1 MHKYFL
7 KISHRFR
14 TVFAPVS
21 RRRPDGFLSH
31 RRVQQRS
38 CNAASSGT
46 IPPGMLHD
54 FRYALRNLKRT
65 PLFTTVAVMSLALG
79 IGANSAIFTIA
90 DQVLLRL
97 LPVRYARDLVFFTS
111 PGPQNGW
118 TWGDNMFSYPMF
130 QDFRSHNTVF
140 DGVAARFPIPLSL
153 TRNNRSERIQA
164 EIVSGTYFETLGLT
178 TILGRGLTPDD
189 DRLPGSHP
197 VVVLTHHFWKS
208 RFAANPAI
216 LNQIILLNGRAMTV
230 IGVTAPGY
238 RGFDVA
244 SRTDALVPTMMKHE
258 MTPAWNELYNRRTLW
273 LQLIGRL
280 RPGVTM
286 SQARA
291 SLQPYYHG
299 LLIMELQSMKI
310 PSERFRERFAA
321 KPLIFEPASKGGS
334 DLRSQFSAP
343 LLILLS
349 IVGLLLLIACA
360 NVANLL
366 LARAVGRQKE
376 IAVRLAIGAS
386 RIRLVRQLVVESL
399 VLSVAGGAIGLVAN
413 SSDLGLTA
421 DLDPRVFA
429 FTFAL
434 AIVTG
439 IVFGIVPAWQATS
452 PSLARTLKDQAGSVA
467 GISGASGHL
476 VLRKALVVSQV
487 ALSLLMLIAAALFT
501 RSLHNLKNVDL
512 GFRRESLAG
521 FMLDP
526 SLNTNYKPGPVHQL
540 AENLQQRITAI
551 PGVRSA
557 AIGQNPV
564 LGDNDDETSIVVE
577 GYQPKADENLN
588 SWLDFVSPG
597 YFSTM
602 GIPLLLG
609 RDFTPRDREGAARV
623 AIVNELFAQYFF
635 KNENPLGRRFRRGSN
650 KPGEMVE
657 IVGVVRPSK
666 YAKVDE
672 KFQRVIYFPFAQN
685 PRPGSLMVYA
695 RTAVDPKPLFPSF
708 RREVSSLDA
717 SLPVANLRTMEEQVD
732 EALSPQRMIA
742 MLSAL
747 FGMLATVL
755 AAVGLYGVMAYTV
768 TRRTREI
775 GIRLALGAARTDLL
789 GLVMREVFLLTA
801 VGVAI
806 AVPLSLA
813 LTRLVRT
820 QLYGIVPNDAVS
832 IVLAVLILVSVA
844 LAAGYIPAERA
855 TRLDPIRALRYE

>member
-7 KISHRFR
+7 RISHRFR
-14 TVFAPVS
+14 ADFAPIS
-21 RRRPDGFLSH
+21 HPRPEGFLSH

-46 IPPGMLHD
+46 IPPGMLQD

-90 DQVLLRL
+90 DQVLL

-164 EIVSGTYFETLGLT
+164 EIVSGTYFETLGLN

-197 VVVLTHHFWKS
+197 VVVLTYDFWKS

-216 LNQIILLNGRAMTV
+216 LNQTILLNGRAMTV

-273 LQLIGRL
+273 LQLIARL
-280 RPGVTM
+280 KPGVTVP
-286 SQARA
+286 QAKA
-291 SLQPYYHG
+291 SLEPYYHG
-299 LLIMELQSMKI
+299 LLIMELQSMTI
-310 PSERFRERFAA
+310 RSQRNRELFAS
-321 KPLIFEPASKGGS
+321 KPLVFEPASQGIS
-334 DLRSQFSAP
+334 DMRVQFSAP
-343 LLILLS
+343 LLILFS

-386 RIRLVRQLVVESL
+386 RLRLVRQLVVESV
-399 VLSVAGGAIGLVAN
+399 VLSVAGGAIGLLIAWWIGSGLIGLLAN
-413 SSDLGLTA
+413 SSHLGLTA

-434 AIVTG
+434 AILTG
-439 IVFGIVPAWQATS
+439 VVFGLVPAWQATS
-452 PSLARTLKDQAGSVA
+452 PSLARALKDQAGSVSV
-467 GISGASGHL
+467 GGGH
-476 VLRKALVVSQV
+476 VRLRKALVISQV
-487 ALSLLMLIAAALFT
+487 SLSLLMLIAAALFT

-521 FMLDP
+521 FSLDP
-526 SLNTNYKPGPVHQL
+526 SLNNYKPDRIRQL
-540 AENLQQRITAI
+540 ALNLQQRIAAI

-557 AIGQNPV
+557 AIGVNPV
-564 LGDNDDETSIVVE
+564 LAGDQDVSTIVVE
-577 GYQPKADENLN
+577 GYQARDDENM
-588 SWLDFVSPG
+588 SPWTDYVSPG

-602 GIPLLLG
+602 GIPMLLG
-609 RDFTPRDREGAARV
+609 RDFTARDQTSAPKV
-623 AIVNELFAQYFF
+623 AIVNEVFARYFF
-635 KNENPLGRRFRRGSN
+635 KNENPIGRRFSLGRN
-650 KPGEMVE
+650 KTGDMIE
-657 IVGVVRPSK
+657 IVGVARPSK
-666 YAKVDE
+666 YGNVDE
-672 KFQRVIYFPFAQN
+672 KIPRV
-685 PRPGSLMVYA
+685 
-695 RTAVDPKPLFPSF
+695 
-708 RREVSSLDA
+708 E
-717 SLPVANLRTMEEQVD
+717 
-732 EALSPQRMIA
+732 
-742 MLSAL
+742 
-747 FGMLATVL
+747 
-755 AAVGLYGVMAYTV
+755 
-768 TRRTREI
+768 
-775 GIRLALGAARTDLL
+775 
-789 GLVMREVFLLTA
+789 
-801 VGVAI
+801 
-806 AVPLSLA
+806 
-813 LTRLVRT
+813 
-820 QLYGIVPNDAVS
+820 
-832 IVLAVLILVSVA
+832 
-844 LAAGYIPAERA
+844 
-855 TRLDPIRALRYE
+855 